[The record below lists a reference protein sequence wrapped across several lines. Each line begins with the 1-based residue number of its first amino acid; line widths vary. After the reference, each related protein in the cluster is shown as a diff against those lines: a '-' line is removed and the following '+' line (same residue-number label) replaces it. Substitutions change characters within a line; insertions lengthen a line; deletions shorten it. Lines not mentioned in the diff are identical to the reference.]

1 MTPRIDTAPLIT
13 DADIEA
19 RLRKQ
24 LTSALRHR
32 FWIVLLDESHRQL
45 PTLIPVDQIP
55 PAPDPE
61 DGVRLAPM
69 LEWLVDMYDAASVVI
84 VLERPGPPGADAAD
98 IDWVR
103 CLRLAAAHA
112 EVLVRGAL
120 LLHDDGIRWL
130 APDEWIA

>member
-13 DADIEA
+13 DIDIET

-24 LTSALRHR
+24 LTAALQRR
-32 FWIVLLDESHRQL
+32 FWIVLLDECRRQL
-45 PTLIPVDQIP
+45 PTLIPVDGIP

-61 DGVRLAPM
+61 DGARLAPM
-69 LEWLVDMYDAASVVI
+69 LEWLADMYAAASIVV
-84 VLERPGPPGADAAD
+84 VLERPGPPEAEAAD
-98 IDWVR
+98 IEWVR
-103 CLRLAAAHA
+103 CLRQAAAHA
-112 EVLVRGAL
+112 EVPVRGTL